1 MNRWVLPSRRLVFVC
16 SVIFLSFLVLN
27 LPLLA
32 AGPAPVQNG
41 PSGPRIWLQEN
52 QPLPVQHIPVALGN
66 GPGMAV
72 ADSSALSGMG
82 QGQPVAM
89 ASADLDADGFDD
101 LLVGYSTGAG
111 GFISI
116 HRGNIDAFAPQ
127 SDASFQAIGR
137 GQFPSPFLL
146 EARTFSVPVSPDF
159 IAVGDFTGN
168 GNRDLAVASKGGS
181 ALYIFPGDGK
191 GNFAAPQTVNLAGGV
206 TSLAAGELG
215 HTPVLIVGTSR
226 SLAVYV
232 YSPQGLTALASYPL
246 AAPAS
251 NVLFGDF
258 GDPGPDVA
266 FLSGGKIQILRSS
279 TMQVATVSLP
289 VTVQAFALG
298 TFIYDRSY
306 GQQIALVA
314 PDGSIKFAVRN
325 EFDPRVYSVEEFQAI
340 RQAKMNRQPA
350 PAFVPVPSFPAN
362 GWKIVESF
370 PGAAAL
376 GANQAPLIFRTRI
389 SINGADDVM
398 VLNAFSGQLS
408 LVSHGDGQ
416 PGAQTF
422 QSGQVSLR
430 PYSGTPIAA
439 LPMRLNVDGRLGVMA
454 IHSNEVAPSLMVP
467 IPDPTFF
474 VNKDT
479 DTAPTSPIAN
489 ACNNTSFADV
499 SSSCSLREAV
509 LKANGDTIMLQAGHT
524 YSLTIGRGATQDYTG
539 NTGALYMN
547 HTATIVG
554 GNQSTTVIQWGTPG
568 TGTADMVMAVNED
581 VSIISSATGSLSNL
595 TIQNGVNHGAS
606 GLDGDGG
613 CMEFDTGTN
622 GTATLSLTNVTL
634 QNCSTLQGGG
644 GGIVIFNFVTPAGA
658 GGVTI
663 SNSIIQG
670 NSVVNTGSAGLGGGI
685 AINFDAH
692 MTMTA
697 SQVKNNSAVQNC
709 TPTCGLGAGGGI
721 IGFAPQNVSAAT
733 GESFIHSS
741 TISGNQAAGFG
752 GGINTSAS
760 ISIDQGTVISG
771 NTAGTDG
778 SNPTAHASQEGG
790 GLYLNPAASCPLS
803 STCTATLGKLTITG
817 NKATGNGGG
826 ISYGNLTAG
835 TVGALSMSFSR
846 LAGNTTSGGS
856 GSNLSNNHG
865 TATVTDNWW
874 GTNNA
879 TSTINSI
886 SATTTFDPFIV
897 LTHTGNQQKIRINQS
912 STLTGDMSA
921 DNHGTAVG
929 LANLTEIIGLPI
941 TFDSPVLGTIP
952 QAQPEALNANAQA
965 TATFNAG
972 GTSGFGTANA
982 TVDQAVVPV
991 NSNLIS
997 SATETGTTATI
1008 TTVGAHGYAANEF
1021 VRISG
1026 VGVAGYNSSPATQVF
1041 TILTTPTPTTFT
1053 YTANAAGLGS
1063 SSGGTANAGIVI
1075 LEPPSIAKKFSP
1087 ATIQTTAG
1095 AGTTVSTITFTI
1107 QNQNVVPI
1115 DASFTDNLPTNVG
1128 VSPGSLVVATTPTVV
1143 NNCGGS
1149 VTATAGAGSISF
1161 SNTTLPV
1168 GTCTIQVNVQS
1179 AVDNIYSNSVTIDS
1193 TDAGNGNTSSDTL
1206 NVINPPHIVKSF
1218 GAATIP
1224 LNGTTS
1230 LTFTIS
1236 STNQN
1241 QTLSGISF
1249 TDSLPAGL
1257 VVATPGNPTTTC
1269 TGTPTAVDGSSSV
1282 ALSTS
1287 SLAPGASC
1295 TVSVTVQG
1303 TTAGVKSNSVTVS
1316 DATAGT
1322 GNTGT
1327 ANLTV
1332 VAPPTISKAFNPSAS
1347 IPLNGITTITFTISN
1362 PNTTAAGDLTGVSFS
1377 DTLPSATGTLVVAP
1391 TPNVSNTCNGT
1402 VTATAGTGIIS
1413 LSGGTVTHNA
1423 SCTLSVDVK
1432 GTAAGNADN
1441 TTGAITSTQG
1451 GTGTTS
1457 NTAPMTVVAPPTI
1470 TKAFGATS
1478 VPLNGTTTVTFTITN
1493 PAANTT
1499 AELGVAFSDTLTS
1512 GLQVASTPGVSNTC
1526 GGTVT
1531 AAANTTTISL
1541 SGGSVTTPGASCTI
1555 VVNVTGTQS
1564 GNNIP
1569 NTTGAVSSTNGGTG
1583 ATSNTATLTVASP
1596 PTINKAFGATTI
1608 PLNGTTSVSFII
1620 NNPNSNVTL
1629 NGVAFTD
1636 NLPAGLVVAPTPNV
1650 SNTCSGSVT
1659 AVAGSSLI
1667 SLSSGVVS
1675 QAASCTLS
1683 VDVQGTT
1690 AGAKLNTTG
1699 AITSTEGGTGT
1710 ASNTATLTVVAPPTI
1725 SKTFNPSASI
1735 PLNGIT
1741 TATFNITNAN
1751 TTAAGDLTGVSFS
1764 DTLPSATGTLV
1775 VAPTP
1780 NVSNTCNGT
1789 VTATAGTG
1797 IISLSGGTV
1806 AHNTS
1811 CTVSVDVKGTV
1822 AGNANN
1828 TTGAITSTQGGTGTT
1843 SNTAPMT
1850 VVAPPTIS
1858 KAFGAAN
1865 ISLNGTTTVTF
1876 TITNPAANTS
1886 AENGVAFSDT
1896 LTNGLQVAS
1905 TPGVSNTCGGT
1916 VTATAN
1922 STSISL
1928 SGGSVTT
1935 PGTSCTIVVNVTG
1948 TQSGTVSNTTGAVSS
1963 TNGGTGATSNTA
1975 TLTVASPPTINKTF
1989 NPTTIPV
1996 AGSSTLTFNLTNPNN
2011 NVALTGIAFTDNLP
2025 SGVVVASTPGG
2036 TNTCAGTFAPG
2047 AGASSFSLSGGTLPA
2062 SGTCTLSVNV
2072 TGTTA
2077 GTKLNTTTAITSTE
2091 GGTGNPSNTAT
2102 LTVNPATTSTTVASS
2117 LNPSVFGQSVTFT
2130 ATVTDTSA
2138 GSIAQPTGSVQF
2150 VVDGVNFGSPVA
2162 LTGASS
2168 TSSTASQATATLSVT
2183 GSPHSVTA
2191 NYVNADGNFTNST
2204 GSLTPGQTV
2213 TAAST
2218 ATAVISSSNPSV
2230 VGQPVTFTATV
2241 TDTSAGSTAQP
2252 TGSVQ
2257 FVVDGVNFGS
2267 PVTLVGAGSTSSA
2280 ATSAATATLSVAG
2293 SPHSVTAIYVNA
2305 DGNFSNSTGALIGG
2319 QVVNKPSTTTTVTP
2333 SLGTITLGDT
2343 VTFTATVTVN
2353 PPGSGTPTGIVTFFD
2368 GTRPIASGLL
2378 NNGSP
2383 DQATFSTSVLA
2394 VGSHS
2399 ITAIYNGD
2407 ANFTASP
2414 LSSPSAETVN
2424 LRASTTS
2431 VVLNPTTVGAGQA
2444 STITATITDAGA
2456 STPPGTAD
2464 TFSPTGAPATGRT
2477 GFTATLF
2484 ADGAVVVIGGT
2495 DANNVVL
2502 NSAEVYTVS
2511 GGTFTPTPGNLNI
2524 ARTGAVAVL
2533 LSNGKVLVAG
2543 GSSNGAASG
2552 ALNSAELLD
2561 LKTGTFAPTS
2571 QNMTSARF
2579 GTTATLLNNGKV
2591 LVAGGSNSG
2600 GVLNSAEL
2608 YDPAADTFTATGN
2621 LNAARTGA
2629 SATLL
2634 GSGKVLVAGGSSDGT
2649 ANGALNSAEVFDP
2662 AGNAGA
2668 GTFISVAGA
2677 NPTLSSGR
2685 WQPEAALLLSGK
2697 VLVAGGQNS
2706 GVPQTT
2712 ADIYDPVADSFTASA
2727 HQMNEARANGSA
2739 VALPSGMVLLPGGT
2753 TSQAVDLY
2761 DADNDTFNPTGS
2773 LQHHDTGLVSTLL
2786 NNGQVLVVGLSDAPA
2801 SDAELY
2807 SPSFNPLG
2815 TVGFNSSDV
2824 TDVFGTPCVL
2834 TPSTSTASTCTSTVT
2849 PAHVGTNPHTITG
2862 AYPADAVHSGSS
2874 NSASLTVIPT
2884 APPTIAKAFS
2894 AARAGQNSTIGVS
2907 FTIVNPNPGATLTGI
2922 SFTDALP
2929 AGLVVA
2935 TPNNLSSNCG
2945 GTVTAVAGS
2954 SALSLTGGTV
2964 APAGTPPAIGQC
2976 VVTVSL
2982 LVTGTGTLSN
2992 TTGPVSANESGPGN
3006 PSNTATLQVVLAPT
3020 AAKAFGAASIP
3031 LSGTTSLTFNVA
3043 NPNASTTLVSI
3054 ALSDTLPNGLVVA
3067 SPNGLTGTCVSTF
3080 GASVAATPGSNSISL
3095 SLLNLPGAGSC
3106 SLSVNVTGTSG
3117 GAKINTTA
3125 PITATFDD
3133 GSGTF
3138 IPING
3143 GSASASVVVVAPPSI
3158 AKAFVPAAIAP
3169 SGVSTLSFTIT
3180 NPAANTVAENGV
3192 AFTDTLPANVVV
3204 ATPNGAV
3211 GNCNGGTLT
3220 AVAGSGSISLAG
3232 GSVAAASA
3240 CVVSVNVTSATPG
3253 SYTNISG
3260 AVSSTNGGTGN
3271 TATAVLTV
3279 QHASLSITKS
3289 HVGNFP
3295 RKSTGNNYTIT
3306 VSNSASAG
3314 PTVGTVTVTDTLPN
3328 VNNTLVATGL
3338 TGTGW
3343 TCNLGTLTC
3352 TRSDA
3357 LAPGASYPAITL
3369 TVTVPQNIQ
3378 ANVTNSAT
3386 VSGGGDPN
3394 SHTAND
3400 PTHIGPPIEVTLAI
3414 NNVTVNV
3421 GATQFVNFTVD
3432 SAPGEGT
3439 INFAC
3444 TGLPFGATCSFNPP
3458 STNQLSATVTMGI
3471 TTSPGAGSVL
3481 PLGTGRT
3488 PPLYAAVLPL
3498 LGLMIGFGLRKKGKL
3513 ARMRLAFAFSG
3524 LALFLALMGC
3534 GGTRTT
3540 PPTPPSTSQVTVTAI
3555 SATTGDSGSA
3565 TITLTVP

>member
-52 QPLPVQHIPVALGN
+52 QPLPVQHIPVALSN
-66 GPGMAV
+66 GQGMAV

-82 QGQPVAM
+82 QGQPVSM

-101 LLVGYSTGAG
+101 LLVGYSAGAG

-159 IAVGDFTGN
+159 MALGDFTGS

-206 TSLAAGELG
+206 SSLAAGELG

-226 SLAVYV
+226 SLMVYV

-251 NVLFGDF
+251 NILFGDF
-258 GDPGPDVA
+258 GDPGLDVA

-314 PDGSIKFAVRN
+314 PDGSIKFAARN
-325 EFDPRVYSVEEFQAI
+325 EFDPRVYSVAEFQAI

-524 YSLTIGRGATQDYTG
+524 YSLTIGRGATQDYSG
-539 NTGALYMN
+539 NTGALYVN

-554 GNQSTTVIQWGTPG
+554 GNQNTTVIQWGTPG

-581 VSIISSATGSLSNL
+581 VTTTTTATASLSNL

-670 NSVVNTGSAGLGGGI
+670 NSVVNTGSAGIGGGI

-697 SQVKNNSAVQNC
+697 SQVLNNSAVQNC

-721 IGFAPQNVSAAT
+721 IGFAPQSVSAAT

-826 ISYGNLTAG
+826 ISYGNGSAG

-874 GTNNA
+874 GTNNPA
-879 TSTINSI
+879 TTINSI
-886 SATTTFDPFIV
+886 SATTTLDPFIV
-897 LTHTGNQQKIRINQS
+897 LTHRTVTPTDPQKIRINQS
-912 STLTGDMSA
+912 TTLTGDMSA
-921 DNHGTAVG
+921 DNHGVAVG

-952 QAQPEALNANAQA
+952 QAQPETLNGNAQA

-1008 TTVGAHGYAANEF
+1008 TTVGAHGYTANEF

-1026 VGVAGYNSSPATQVF
+1026 VGVTGYNSSPATQVF
-1041 TILTTPTPTTFT
+1041 TILSTPTPTTFT

-1143 NNCGGS
+1143 NNCGGT

-1168 GTCTIQVNVQS
+1168 GACTIQVNVQS

-1206 NVINPPHIVKSF
+1206 NVINPPHITKSF
-1218 GAATIP
+1218 GVSSIP
-1224 LNGTTS
+1224 FGATTS
-1230 LTFTIS
+1230 LTITVS
-1236 STNQN
+1236 NPNQN
-1241 QTLSGISF
+1241 QTLSDISF
-1249 TDSLPAGL
+1249 TDTLPNNAPGTL
-1257 VVATPGNPTTTC
+1257 VVASPSGLNSTC
-1269 TGTPTAVDGSSSV
+1269 TGTASGSAGSGAVSLNS
-1282 ALSTS
+1282 A

-1295 TVSVTVQG
+1295 TVSVNVQG
-1303 TTAGVKSNSVTVS
+1303 TKVGAANNSVTAS

-1327 ANLTV
+1327 ASETV
-1332 VAPPTISKAFNPSAS
+1332 VKADTTTTVTSSVNPSVFSQSVTFTATVS
-1347 IPLNGITTITFTISN
+1347 PVAPGAGTPTGTVTFLDGGSPVGSGTIIGGIATFTTSALAVGNHTITTNYGGDGNFNGSTGSLTGNPQVVNKADTATTVTSSVNPSVFGQSATFTAVVS
-1362 PNTTAAGDLTGVSFS
+1362 PVAPGSGTPTGTVTFLDGGS
-1377 DTLPSATGTLVVAP
+1377 PIGTGTLIGGVATFTTSALSVGNHTITTSYGGDGNFNGSTGSLTGNPQVVNKADTATTVTSSQNPQTAGQPVTFTATVSAVAP
-1391 TPNVSNTCNGT
+1391 GSGTPTGT
-1402 VTATAGTGIIS
+1402 VTFLDGGSPIGSGTLIGGVATFTTSALAPGSHTITTNYGGDGNFNGSTGSLTGNPQVITQASTTTTVTSSAGTITLGN
-1413 LSGGTVTHNA
+1413 TVTFTATVTAA
-1423 SCTLSVDVK
+1423 S
-1432 GTAAGNADN
+1432 GTATGLVTFFDGNTPIGSA
-1441 TTGAITSTQG
+1441 
-1451 GTGTTS
+1451 
-1457 NTAPMTVVAPPTI
+1457 
-1470 TKAFGATS
+1470 
-1478 VPLNGTTTVTFTITN
+1478 PLNGTPGNDQATFPTSLLSAVGSPHSITAIYQGATAFAGSTSAPITETVNPRTSTTGIVLNPTTVVVGQSSTATVTVTDSGPVPPGTADTFQATGAPVTGRTGFTATLIADGAVLITGGTD
-1493 PAANTT
+1493 ANNNVLNSAEVYAGGTFSATPGNLNTARTGAVAVLLPNARVLIAGGSSDGTANGALNT
-1499 AELGVAFSDTLTS
+1499 AELLDPNTGTFALTS
-1512 GLQVASTPGVSNTC
+1512 HNL
-1526 GGTVT
+1526 T
-1531 AAANTTTISL
+1531 AAR
-1541 SGGSVTTPGASCTI
+1541 
-1555 VVNVTGTQS
+1555 
-1564 GNNIP
+1564 
-1569 NTTGAVSSTNGGTG
+1569 
-1583 ATSNTATLTVASP
+1583 
-1596 PTINKAFGATTI
+1596 FGATITL
-1608 PLNGTTSVSFII
+1608 LNTGKVLISGGVNSGGVLNSAELYDPATDTFTATGNLNAARTGASATLLGTGKVLVAGGSSDGTA
-1620 NNPNSNVTL
+1620 NGALNSAEL
-1629 NGVAFTD
+1629 FD
-1636 NLPAGLVVAPTPNV
+1636 PAGNAGAGTF
-1650 SNTCSGSVT
+1650 T
-1659 AVAGSSLI
+1659 AVAGSTPTLAAGRWQPEAALL
-1667 SLSSGVVS
+1667 LSGKVLVAGGQNSGGALTSADLYDPVADSFTPSNHSMAQARANGSAVALPSGTVLLAGGTTS
-1675 QAASCTLS
+1675 QA
-1683 VDVQGTT
+1683 VDLYD
-1690 AGAKLNTTG
+1690 ADSDKFNTTG
-1699 AITSTEGGTGT
+1699 SLQQSDSGLVSTLLNNGQV
-1710 ASNTATLTVVAPPTI
+1710 LVVG
-1725 SKTFNPSASI
+1725 
-1735 PLNGIT
+1735 L
-1741 TATFNITNAN
+1741 
-1751 TTAAGDLTGVSFS
+1751 TTAASPASDAELYSPSFNP
-1764 DTLPSATGTLV
+1764 L
-1775 VAPTP
+1775 
-1780 NVSNTCNGT
+1780 
-1789 VTATAGTG
+1789 
-1797 IISLSGGTV
+1797 GTV
-1806 AHNTS
+1806 AVTS
-1811 CTVSVDVKGTV
+1811 SEATDSITGACTLTTSTSTASTCTSTVTPQNVATSPHTITGTYPADAV
-1822 AGNANN
+1822 HSGSNN
-1828 TTGAITSTQGGTGTT
+1828 T
-1843 SNTAPMT
+1843 
-1850 VVAPPTIS
+1850 
-1858 KAFGAAN
+1858 
-1865 ISLNGTTTVTF
+1865 
-1876 TITNPAANTS
+1876 
-1886 AENGVAFSDT
+1886 
-1896 LTNGLQVAS
+1896 AS
-1905 TPGVSNTCGGT
+1905 
-1916 VTATAN
+1916 
-1922 STSISL
+1922 
-1928 SGGSVTT
+1928 
-1935 PGTSCTIVVNVTG
+1935 
-1948 TQSGTVSNTTGAVSS
+1948 
-1963 TNGGTGATSNTA
+1963 
-1975 TLTVASPPTINKTF
+1975 
-1989 NPTTIPV
+1989 
-1996 AGSSTLTFNLTNPNN
+1996 
-2011 NVALTGIAFTDNLP
+2011 
-2025 SGVVVASTPGG
+2025 
-2036 TNTCAGTFAPG
+2036 
-2047 AGASSFSLSGGTLPA
+2047 
-2062 SGTCTLSVNV
+2062 
-2072 TGTTA
+2072 
-2077 GTKLNTTTAITSTE
+2077 
-2091 GGTGNPSNTAT
+2091 
-2102 LTVNPATTSTTVASS
+2102 LTVNPDSTTTTVLSS
-2117 LNPSVFGQSVTFT
+2117 SNPSAFGQSVTFT
-2130 ATVTDTSA
+2130 ATVTDSSA
-2138 GSIAQPTGSVQF
+2138 GSTAQPTGSVQF

-2168 TSSTASQATATLSVT
+2168 NSSTATSAATATLSVA

-2191 NYVNADGNFTNST
+2191 NYVNADGNFSNST

-2218 ATAVISSSNPSV
+2218 STAVVSSSNPSAF
-2230 VGQPVTFTATV
+2230 GQSVTFTATV
-2241 TDTSAGSTAQP
+2241 TDISAGSTAQP
-2252 TGSVQ
+2252 AGSVQ

-2267 PVTLVGAGSTSSA
+2267 PVTLVGASSTSST

-2293 SPHSVTAIYVNA
+2293 SPHSVTANYVNA
-2305 DGNFSNSTGALIGG
+2305 DGNFSNSTGALTGG
-2319 QVVNKPSTTTTVTP
+2319 QTVTAANTTTAVTSSLNP
-2333 SLGTITLGDT
+2333 SALGQS
-2343 VTFTATVTVN
+2343 VTFTATVSPVA
-2353 PPGSGTPTGIVTFFD
+2353 PGTGTPTGTVTFLD
-2368 GTRPIASGLL
+2368 G
-2378 NNGSP
+2378 GSP
-2383 DQATFSTSVLA
+2383 IGTGTLSGGGATFTTSALA
-2394 VGSHS
+2394 AGSHTIHANYGGDGNFNVS
-2399 ITAIYNGD
+2399 TGSVTQVVVAPPQIAKAFNPVGIQPNGVSTMTITITNPAANTVAEAGVAFADNFPANLVVATPNGLS
-2407 ANFTASP
+2407 TACSDG
-2414 LSSPSAETVN
+2414 SSLGGTPTATAGSGTVSLTGGTVN
-2424 LRASTTS
+2424 
-2431 VVLNPTTVGAGQA
+2431 Q
-2444 STITATITDAGA
+2444 GA
-2456 STPPGTAD
+2456 SCTLTVNVTSA
-2464 TFSPTGAPATGRT
+2464 FTGSYLNSTGSVSST
-2477 GFTATLF
+2477 N
-2484 ADGAVVVIGGT
+2484 GGT
-2495 DANNVVL
+2495 
-2502 NSAEVYTVS
+2502 
-2511 GGTFTPTPGNLNI
+2511 GN
-2524 ARTGAVAVL
+2524 A
-2533 LSNGKVLVAG
+2533 
-2543 GSSNGAASG
+2543 
-2552 ALNSAELLD
+2552 
-2561 LKTGTFAPTS
+2561 
-2571 QNMTSARF
+2571 
-2579 GTTATLLNNGKV
+2579 
-2591 LVAGGSNSG
+2591 
-2600 GVLNSAEL
+2600 
-2608 YDPAADTFTATGN
+2608 
-2621 LNAARTGA
+2621 A
-2629 SATLL
+2629 SATL
-2634 GSGKVLVAGGSSDGT
+2634 
-2649 ANGALNSAEVFDP
+2649 
-2662 AGNAGA
+2662 
-2668 GTFISVAGA
+2668 SVA
-2677 NPTLSSGR
+2677 NPPTISKL
-2685 WQPEAALLLSGK
+2685 
-2697 VLVAGGQNS
+2697 
-2706 GVPQTT
+2706 
-2712 ADIYDPVADSFTASA
+2712 F
-2727 HQMNEARANGSA
+2727 
-2739 VALPSGMVLLPGGT
+2739 LPNT
-2753 TSQAVDLY
+2753 TSQNV
-2761 DADNDTFNPTGS
+2761 P
-2773 LQHHDTGLVSTLL
+2773 VLL
-2786 NNGQVLVVGLSDAPA
+2786 
-2801 SDAELY
+2801 
-2807 SPSFNPLG
+2807 
-2815 TVGFNSSDV
+2815 
-2824 TDVFGTPCVL
+2824 
-2834 TPSTSTASTCTSTVT
+2834 
-2849 PAHVGTNPHTITG
+2849 
-2862 AYPADAVHSGSS
+2862 
-2874 NSASLTVIPT
+2874 
-2884 APPTIAKAFS
+2884 
-2894 AARAGQNSTIGVS
+2894 S
-2907 FTIVNPNPGATLTGI
+2907 FTISNPNSNSTAPNNDVTLTGI

-2929 AGLVVA
+2929 AGLQVAA
-2935 TPNNLSSNCG
+2935 TPNASSDCG
-2945 GTVTAVAGS
+2945 GTLTAVAGS
-2954 SALSLTGGTV
+2954 TSVTLTGGAIAQAVGLISTRGHRTSRPV
-2964 APAGTPPAIGQC
+2964 KGLALSIANGACFISVSVTP
-2976 VVTVSL
+2976 T
-2982 LVTGTGTLSN
+2982 VTGTLNN
-2992 TTGPVSANESGPGN
+2992 TTGPISANESGPGAT
-3006 PSNTATLQVVLAPT
+3006 SNTASLTVTAAPAVVAPT
-3020 AAKAFGAASIP
+3020 LTKAFSPSDVALGQTTT
-3031 LSGTTSLTFNVA
+3031 LSFTVT
-3043 NPNASTTLVSI
+3043 NPNSSTTLVNT
-3054 ALSDTLPNGLVVA
+3054 AFTDPLPNGLVVA
-3067 SPNGLTGTCVSTF
+3067 SPNGLTGTCVTNF
-3080 GASVAATPGSNSISL
+3080 GASVAANPGSGLILL
-3095 SLLNLPGAGSC
+3095 SMNLPASTSC
-3106 SLSVNVTGTSG
+3106 SFSVNVTPNSG
-3117 GAKINTTA
+3117 GTKNNVTGN
-3125 PITATFDD
+3125 ITASFDD
-3133 GSGTF
+3133 GSGNF
-3138 IPING
+3138 Q
-3143 GSASASVVVVAPPSI
+3143 
-3158 AKAFVPAAIAP
+3158 
-3169 SGVSTLSFTIT
+3169 
-3180 NPAANTVAENGV
+3180 TV
-3192 AFTDTLPANVVV
+3192 T
-3204 ATPNGAV
+3204 
-3211 GNCNGGTLT
+3211 GGTANATLT
-3220 AVAGSGSISLAG
+3220 IEQPA
-3232 GSVAAASA
+3232 
-3240 CVVSVNVTSATPG
+3240 
-3253 SYTNISG
+3253 
-3260 AVSSTNGGTGN
+3260 
-3271 TATAVLTV
+3271 
-3279 QHASLSITKS
+3279 LSITKT
-3289 HVGNFP
+3289 HQGNFS
-3295 RKSTGNNYTIT
+3295 RGQSGATYTIT
-3306 VSNSASAG
+3306 VSVGGTGHS
-3314 PTVGTVTVTDTLPN
+3314 VGTVTVTDTLPN
-3328 VNNTLVATGL
+3328 VNNTLVATNIAGS
-3338 TGTGW
+3338 GW
-3343 TCNLGTLTC
+3343 TCTLATLTC

-3357 LAPGASYPAITL
+3357 LASGSSYPPITL
-3369 TVTVPQNIQ
+3369 TVNVPQNIR

-3400 PTHIGPPIEVTLAI
+3400 PTHIGPPVQISIGVS
-3414 NNVTVNV
+3414 NVTVNV
-3421 GATQFVNFTVD
+3421 GGTQFVTLTVD
-3432 SAPGEGT
+3432 STAGEGT
-3439 INFAC
+3439 LNLSC
-3444 TGLPFGATCSFNPP
+3444 SGLPFGSTCSFNPP
-3458 STNQLSATVTMGI
+3458 STNQLSTTVTMGI

-3540 PPTPPSTSQVTVTAI
+3540 PPTPASTSQVTVTAT
-3555 SATTGDSGSA
+3555 STTTGDSGSA